1 MAVELFSSVKNKE
14 VEAPVWPDHPMGPE
28 QLKVKGFIVPVKDL
42 RNLNITFPIPD
53 LHEYYRAGVSVNS

>member
-1 MAVELFSSVKNKE
+1 MVVELFSSVKNKE
-14 VEAPVWPDHPMGPE
+14 VEAPYWPEHPMGSE

-42 RNLNITFPIPD
+42 RNLNINFPIPD